1 MQDMNDILNP
11 PAEERETTPSED
23 IATEES
29 QGKQSTDEVAGETA
43 SQVAA
48 ESDADSGAQTK
59 TELAAL
65 AKERERIR
73 QMKASL
79 ESERAQLE
87 AERERLSGG
96 KETRKADE
104 AEAGEK
110 EESGGGKAD
119 YRSELKELNRKYR
132 TALQD
137 SMMDPDDEDMAKVVE
152 DLEDRM
158 EEVRLAMLSETNRA
172 ASEQE
177 KADSDY
183 RATYT
188 ALHEE
193 FPFLSSEH
201 PQCDQELIDD
211 INTYM
216 TGRLRQGDSSVA
228 ALEKAVRRFAPAY
241 AERTGLA
248 GGGKAAD
255 GKEVSGEIARKLSK
269 GGFSEVRSA
278 GRTQQRKP
286 FTGPTPM
293 AAILGSKG

>member
-11 PAEERETTPSED
+11 PAEEKETAPEAED
-23 IATEES
+23 TTTDKG
-29 QGKQSTDEVAGETA
+29 QGETTDEVTGETT
-43 SQVAA
+43 QVAA
-48 ESDADSGAQTK
+48 EGAESGAQTK

-73 QMKASL
+73 QMKAQL
-79 ESERAQLE
+79 ETEKAQLE
-87 AERERLSGG
+87 AERKSLSGQG
-96 KETRKADE
+96 GQARPEET
-104 AEAGEK
+104 GNK

-119 YRSELKELNRKYR
+119 LRSELKELNRKYR
-132 TALQD
+132 AALQD
-137 SMMDPDDEDMAKVVE
+137 AIMDPDDEDLAKAVE

-158 EEVRLAMLSETNRA
+158 EEVRISMLSETSRA

-177 KADSDY
+177 KAESAY
-183 RATYT
+183 RAAYA
-188 ALHEE
+188 ALHDE
-193 FPFLSSEH
+193 FPFLSPEH

-216 TGRLRQGDSSVA
+216 TGRIRQGDSNTE

-241 AERTGLA
+241 AERAGLT
-248 GGGKAAD
+248 GGGKAEG
-255 GKEVSGEIARKLSK
+255 GKEESGELARKLSK

-278 GRTQQRKP
+278 SRTQQRKP

-293 AAILGSKG
+293 TAILGSKG